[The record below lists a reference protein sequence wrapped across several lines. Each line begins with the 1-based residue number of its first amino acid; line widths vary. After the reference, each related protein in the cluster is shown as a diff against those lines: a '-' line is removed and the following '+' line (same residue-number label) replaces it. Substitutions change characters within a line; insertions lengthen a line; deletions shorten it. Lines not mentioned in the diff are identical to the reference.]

1 MWHSFLANQCSSCVL
16 QTLVPPP
23 SAWPHCVTRAQPIP
37 LTAACWRNV
46 CRSPQS
52 HTRFRGVICSI
63 LAGYHFS
70 CARVSLVGKYS
81 HKLGHLTQRCA
92 CQFQEMPSYPTA
104 STHTLAEDL
113 HKSVPVWAQSQFN
126 QLGIPHPPDNSGG
139 GHGKDVS
146 QGPASV
152 RGSPCQGW
160 TSSANPAPHISNATP
175 RAGVGAQHGRRR
187 WRGAGELAT
196 GCDVTGP
203 TRTHSSSTCSTCL
216 NSHNEV
222 LGSALSLTVPPHPHC
237 LHKAW
242 FFRRPS
248 LRAGTASSGP
258 HGANHSTWLTYLPVL
273 TQSLPTPRSGRYN
286 RSSS

>member
-1 MWHSFLANQCSSCVL
+1 MCVAVLSPTPASEVSSAAYLPATIFPVHAAPWLVSTATGLGTSPNAVLASFRKCPA
-16 QTLVPPP
+16 
-23 SAWPHCVTRAQPIP
+23 IP
-37 LTAACWRNV
+37 LPA
-46 CRSPQS
+46 P
-52 HTRFRGVICSI
+52 TRW
-63 LAGYHFS
+63 
-70 CARVSLVGKYS
+70 
-81 HKLGHLTQRCA
+81 QR
-92 CQFQEMPSYPTA
+92 
-104 STHTLAEDL
+104 DL

-216 NSHNEV
+216 NSPNEV

-242 FFRRPS
+242 LSRRPS

-258 HGANHSTWLTYLPVL
+258 HGANHSAWLTYLPVL
-273 TQSLPTPRSGRYN
+273 TQSLPTPRSGWYN